1 MLRRIVPVLGGT
13 LVLFHAWLL
22 GSQVWHGQLAE
33 PGLLLR
39 WAVAGA
45 LVIAFVGLRRSG
57 ASIFWGRKAVSVW
70 LLAALLHGPALAG
83 EHTGLES
90 PALPEAVTV
99 VIQIASASVM
109 LGLGLALLA
118 ALAARLYSDRRA
130 RLRPAPIRS
139 RSGSNPYPLHR
150 FAPRPPPVRSFV
162 SEW

>member
-1 MLRRIVPVLGGT
+1 MLRRFVPVLSGT
-13 LVLFHAWLL
+13 LVLFHVWLL
-22 GSQVWHGQLAE
+22 GSQVWYGQLAE

-45 LVIAFVGLRRSG
+45 LVVALIGLRRSG
-57 ASIFWGRKAVSVW
+57 ASMFWGRKAVSIW

-83 EHTGLES
+83 QPTGLES
-90 PALPEAVTV
+90 PALPEVVTV
-99 VIQIASASVM
+99 VLQIASASAM

-118 ALAARLYSDRRA
+118 ALAVHLFSDRRA

-150 FAPRPPPVRSFV
+150 FAPRPPPVHS
-162 SEW
+162 SLTQW